1 MNCQSYIDFLNN
13 NKHEYQVIDFIERRA
28 TTEGFR
34 EFKEDKIYRQG
45 EKIIFKFDKL
55 IALVVMGKD
64 FSKGANMIVSHM
76 DSPRLDVIPNNPFVE
91 KDGEVF
97 CKVVPYGGIISQSWL
112 DRPLA
117 LVGKAYNKD
126 GEEVLID
133 TEKVDIHFTISSL
146 LPHLGGR
153 KEMKDLGYD
162 KLMVRMGTS
171 RPQEFLEMMYGLTE
185 ENLKFANLSFVPSGK
200 AMELGFGKNFSAYGY
215 FDKDLISAYG
225 HDDKVCVFTE
235 LMAILDSDDTDRT
248 KIALF
253 TSYEE
258 TGSGQLSGAESQFID
273 DIFLELANGEQLIM
287 RRSMRNTKVISAD
300 VCAGFD
306 SVYANHFED
315 NCKVKVGEGVG
326 IVPFLGSKRG
336 NDSTLEMREL
346 IRKLCEDNNIK
357 YQIETTKVGEGGGG
371 TVSAFFTIKG
381 MQVIDVGVPVLAMHS
396 PQELIHRN
404 DLFSVYKL
412 YKVFYEN

>member
-1 MNCQSYIDFLNN
+1 MNCQSYMNFLNN

-28 TTEGFR
+28 MTEGFR

-55 IALVVMGKD
+55 IALVVIGKD

-133 TEKVDIHFTISSL
+133 TEKDDIHFTISSL
-146 LPHLGGR
+146 LPHLDGR
-153 KEMKDLGYD
+153 KEMKDLTYD
-162 KLMVRMGTS
+162 KLMVRMGVK
-171 RPQEFLEMMYGLTE
+171 PQEFLEMMYGLNE
-185 ENLKFANLSFVPSGK
+185 ESLKFADLSFVPSGEAVK
-200 AMELGFGKNFSAYGY
+200 IG

-225 HDDKVCVFTE
+225 HDDRSSTYVGFE
-235 LMAILDSDDTDRT
+235 ALFDSEDTDRT
-248 KIALF
+248 KIF
-253 TSYEE
+253 IGVSYEE
-258 TGSGQLSGAESQFID
+258 TGSYQSSGAVSQFID

-371 TVSAFFTIKG
+371 TVSTFFTIKG

>member
-1 MNCQSYIDFLNN
+1 MNFQSYIDFLNN

-28 TTEGFR
+28 IAEGFR

-55 IALVVMGKD
+55 IALVVMGKE
-64 FSKGANMIVSHM
+64 FSKGANVIVSHM

-91 KDGEVF
+91 KDGEIF

-112 DRPLA
+112 DIPLA

-126 GEEVLID
+126 GEEVLIN
-133 TEKVDIHFTISSL
+133 TEKDNIHFTISSL

-162 KLMVRMGTS
+162 KLLVRMGTN
-171 RPQEFLEMMYGLTE
+171 PKEFLKIMYGLKE
-185 ENLKFANLSFVPSGK
+185 ENLKFADLSFVPSGK
-200 AMELGFGKNFSAYGY
+200 VMQLGI
-215 FDKDLISAYG
+215 DRDLISAYG

-235 LMAILDSDDTDRT
+235 LMAILESNDTDRT

-315 NCKVKVGEGVG
+315 KCKVKVGEGVG

-371 TVSAFFTIKG
+371 TVSTFFTIKG

>member
-1 MNCQSYIDFLNN
+1 MNVFEYMNFLDNC
-13 NKHEYQVIDFIERRA
+13 KHECQVVDFIERKA
-28 TTEGFR
+28 MAEGFR
-34 EFKEDKIYRQG
+34 EFKEDKMYRQG

-55 IALVVMGKD
+55 IALVVMGKE

-97 CKVVPYGGIISQSWL
+97 WKVTSYGGLIVQSWL

-117 LVGKAYNKD
+117 LVGRVYNSE
-126 GEEVLID
+126 GEEIFINS
-133 TEKVDIHFTISSL
+133 EKDDIHFTISSL
-146 LPHLGGR
+146 LPHLNGR
-153 KEMKDLGYD
+153 KEMKDLKFD
-162 KLMVRMGTS
+162 KLLVRMGTN
-171 RPQEFLEMMYGLTE
+171 PKEFLEIMYGLKE
-185 ENLKFANLSFVPSGK
+185 ENLKFADLSFVPSGK
-200 AMELGFGKNFSAYGY
+200 AMELGFGK
-215 FDKDLISAYG
+215 DLISSYG
-225 HDDKVCVFTE
+225 HDDSVCVFTE
-235 LMAILDSDDTDRT
+235 LMAMLDSDDTDRT

-306 SVYANHFED
+306 GAYASHFED
-315 NCKVKVGEGVG
+315 NCKAKVGEGVG
-326 IVPFLGSKRG
+326 VVPFLGSKRG

-346 IRKLCEDNNIK
+346 IRKLCEDNHIK
-357 YQIETTKVGEGGGG
+357 YQIETTKVGESGGG
-371 TVSAFFTIKG
+371 TVSTFFTIKG

-396 PQELIHRN
+396 PQELIHRS
-404 DLFSVYKL
+404 DLFSAYNL
-412 YKVFYEN
+412 YKKFFEM

>member
-1 MNCQSYIDFLNN
+1 MNVFKYMNFLNN
-13 NKHEYQVIDFIERRA
+13 CKHECQVVDFIERKA
-28 TTEGFR
+28 MVEGFR
-34 EFKEDKIYRQG
+34 EFEDDKMYRQG

-64 FSKGANMIVSHM
+64 LSKGANMIVSHM

-133 TEKVDIHFTISSL
+133 TEKDDIHFTISSL

-162 KLMVRMGTS
+162 KLMVRMGTN
-171 RPQEFLEMMYGLTE
+171 PKELLEIMYGLTE
-185 ENLKFANLSFVPSGK
+185 DNLKFADLSFVPSGK
-200 AMELGFGKNFSAYGY
+200 AIEIGFGKN
-215 FDKDLISAYG
+215 LISAYS

-235 LMAILDSDDTDRT
+235 LMAMLDSKNTDRT

-300 VCAGFD
+300 VCAGHD
-306 SVYANHFED
+306 SNFSSHFED
-315 NCKVKVGEGVG
+315 NCKVKIGEGIGV
-326 IVPFLGSKRG
+326 VPFLGNKRG

-346 IRKLCEDNNIK
+346 IRKLCEDNDIK
-357 YQIETTKVGEGGGG
+357 YQIETTKVGESGGG
-371 TVSAFFTIKG
+371 TVSTFFTIKG
-381 MQVIDVGVPVLAMHS
+381 MQVIDAGVPVLAMHS

-404 DLFSVYKL
+404 DLFSAYNL
-412 YKVFYEN
+412 YKKFFEM

>member
-1 MNCQSYIDFLNN
+1 MNCQSYMNFLNN

-28 TTEGFR
+28 MTEGFR

-55 IALVVMGKD
+55 IALVVIGKD

-133 TEKVDIHFTISSL
+133 TEKDDIHFTISSL
-146 LPHLGGR
+146 LPHLDGR
-153 KEMKDLGYD
+153 KEMKDLTYD
-162 KLMVRMGTS
+162 KLMVRMGVK
-171 RPQEFLEMMYGLTE
+171 PQEFLEMMYGLNE
-185 ENLKFANLSFVPSGK
+185 ESLKFADLSFVPSGEAVK
-200 AMELGFGKNFSAYGY
+200 IG

-225 HDDKVCVFTE
+225 HDDRSSTYVGFE
-235 LMAILDSDDTDRT
+235 ALFDSEDTDRT
-248 KIALF
+248 KIF
-253 TSYEE
+253 IGVSYEE
-258 TGSGQLSGAESQFID
+258 TGSYQSSGAVSQFID

-287 RRSMRNTKVISAD
+287 RRSMRNSRVISGD
-300 VCAGFD
+300 VTHAYD
-306 SVYANHFED
+306 SVYASHFET
-315 NCKVKVGEGVG
+315 NCMAKLGEGVA
-326 IVPFLGSKRG
+326 IVPYTGSKRG
-336 NDSTLEMREL
+336 SDSTLEFREF

-357 YQIETTKVGEGGGG
+357 YQIDTVKSTENGGG
-371 TVSAFFTIKG
+371 TVAKFFSERGMNTIDIG
-381 MQVIDVGVPVLAMHS
+381 VGLLAMHS
-396 PQELIHRN
+396 PREIVHEN
-404 DLFSVYKL
+404 DLRNMYKL

>member
-1 MNCQSYIDFLNN
+1 MNVFEYMNFLDNC
-13 NKHEYQVIDFIERRA
+13 KHECQVVDFIERKA
-28 TTEGFR
+28 MAEGFR
-34 EFKEDKIYRQG
+34 EFKEDKMYRQG

-55 IALVVMGKD
+55 IALVVMGKE
-64 FSKGANMIVSHM
+64 FSKGANMVVSHM

-97 CKVVPYGGIISQSWL
+97 WKVTPYGGLIVQSWL

-117 LVGKAYNKD
+117 LVGRAYNSE
-126 GEEVLID
+126 GEEIFINS
-133 TEKVDIHFTISSL
+133 EKDDIHFTISSL
-146 LPHLGGR
+146 LPHLNGR
-153 KEMKDLGYD
+153 KEMKDLKFD
-162 KLMVRMGTS
+162 KLLVRMGI
-171 RPQEFLEMMYGLTE
+171 RPQEFLEIMYGLKE
-185 ENLKFANLSFVPSGK
+185 ENLKFADLSFVPSGK
-200 AMELGFGKNFSAYGY
+200 AMEIGFG
-215 FDKDLISAYG
+215 KDLISAYG
-225 HDDKVCVFTE
+225 HDDSVCVFTE
-235 LMAILDSDDTDRT
+235 LMAMLDSGDTDRT

-273 DIFLELANGEQLIM
+273 DIFLELANGNQLVM

-306 SVYANHFED
+306 SAYANHFEE
-315 NCKVKVGEGVG
+315 NCKVKVGEGIGV
-326 IVPFLGSKRG
+326 VPFLGSKRG

-346 IRKLCEDNNIK
+346 IRKLCKDNNIK
-357 YQIETTKVGEGGGG
+357 YQIETTKTGEGGGG
-371 TVSAFFTIKG
+371 TVSTFFTIKG

-404 DLFSVYKL
+404 DLFSAYNL
-412 YKVFYEN
+412 YKKFFEM

>member
-1 MNCQSYIDFLNN
+1 MNVFKYMNFLNN
-13 NKHEYQVIDFIERRA
+13 CKHECQVVDFIERKA
-28 TTEGFR
+28 ITEGFR
-34 EFKEDKIYRQG
+34 EFKEDKMYRQG

-55 IALVVMGKD
+55 IALVVMGKE
-64 FSKGANMIVSHM
+64 FSKGVNMVVSHM

-97 CKVVPYGGIISQSWL
+97 WKVTPYGGLIVQSWL

-117 LVGKAYNKD
+117 LVGRAYNSE
-126 GEEVLID
+126 GEEIFINS
-133 TEKVDIHFTISSL
+133 EKDDIHFNISSL
-146 LPHLGGR
+146 LPHLNGR
-153 KEMKDLGYD
+153 KEMKDLKFD
-162 KLMVRMGTS
+162 KLLVRMGTN
-171 RPQEFLEMMYGLTE
+171 PKEFLEIMYGLKE
-185 ENLKFANLSFVPSGK
+185 ENLKFADLSFVPSGK
-200 AMELGFGKNFSAYGY
+200 AMELGFGK
-215 FDKDLISAYG
+215 DLISSYG

-235 LMAILDSDDTDRT
+235 LMAMLDSDDTDRT

-273 DIFLELANGEQLIM
+273 DIFLELANGEQLVM

-306 SVYANHFED
+306 GVYANHFED
-315 NCKVKVGEGVG
+315 NCKVKVGEGIGV
-326 IVPFLGSKRG
+326 VPFLGSKRG

-371 TVSAFFTIKG
+371 TVSTFFTIKG
-381 MQVIDVGVPVLAMHS
+381 MQVIDAGVPVLAMHS

-404 DLFSVYKL
+404 DLFSAYNL
-412 YKVFYEN
+412 YKKFFEM

>member
-13 NKHEYQVIDFIERRA
+13 NKHEYQVIDFIKRRA
-28 TTEGFR
+28 IAEGFR

-55 IALVVMGKD
+55 IALVVMGKE
-64 FSKGANMIVSHM
+64 FSKGANVIVSHM

-91 KDGEVF
+91 KDGEIF

-112 DRPLA
+112 DIPLA

-133 TEKVDIHFTISSL
+133 TEKDNIHFTISSL

-162 KLMVRMGTS
+162 KLLVRMGTN
-171 RPQEFLEMMYGLTE
+171 PKEFLKIMYGLKE
-185 ENLKFANLSFVPSGK
+185 ENLKFADLSFVPSGK
-200 AMELGFGKNFSAYGY
+200 VMQLGI
-215 FDKDLISAYG
+215 DRDLISAYG

-235 LMAILDSDDTDRT
+235 LMAILESNDTDRT

-357 YQIETTKVGEGGGG
+357 YQIETTKVGENGGG
-371 TVSAFFTIKG
+371 TVSTFFTIKG

-396 PQELIHRN
+396 PQELIHRY
-404 DLFSVYKL
+404 DLFSAYKL